1 VAQSRLSRILG
12 KIPRE
17 HLAPASWWCRNA
29 LVSDGTSCAVSRGRV
44 LFSTL
49 IGALAIA
56 WLVAAGMMT
65 AAALM
70 FSRSVG

>member
-1 VAQSRLSRILG
+1 LCCFQ
-12 KIPRE
+12 
-17 HLAPASWWCRNA
+17 
-29 LVSDGTSCAVSRGRV
+29 GRV

>member
-1 VAQSRLSRILG
+1 MARFFR
-12 KIPRE
+12 R
-17 HLAPASWWCRNA
+17 
-29 LVSDGTSCAVSRGRV
+29 
-44 LFSTL
+44 F

-65 AAALM
+65 AVALM